1 MKKAQLLI
9 IVALSFFLC
18 NMHSF
23 AQASLAQLST
33 PRVLDARSSKDAI
46 LQREFEK
53 RCLNY
58 PPQEVFFR
66 GFKKEGII
74 ELWVKGNNGEFVK
87 FKEYPIC
94 YSSGSLGPKRK
105 QGDLQVPEGFYYIS
119 EFNPVSSYFLSMK
132 ISYPNQSDRI
142 YGGGYALGG
151 DIYIH
156 GDCVTEG
163 CLPMTNDKI
172 KELYW
177 LSLQAFNNGQTQVPI
192 HIFPYKFN
200 NTKNDQLETAKHS
213 RMPSLLS
220 FWDNLRSGYAYFEQ
234 THRLPNVSVN
244 GDGSYS
250 FY

>member
-58 PPQEVFFR
+58 PPQEVFLR

-172 KELYW
+172 KEL
-177 LSLQAFNNGQTQVPI
+177 
-192 HIFPYKFN
+192 
-200 NTKNDQLETAKHS
+200 
-213 RMPSLLS
+213 
-220 FWDNLRSGYAYFEQ
+220 
-234 THRLPNVSVN
+234 
-244 GDGSYS
+244 
-250 FY
+250 